1 MMAVFT
7 IQSPDG
13 RKIKIEAAD
22 EATAMRGAQE
32 WAASNPAAPAPSQEG
47 RIPIISDFNDFSN
60 AFRTG
65 ATQGMTFHFADE
77 LQAGVEAPFRA
88 IGDTFSGKGFDLGR
102 SFNEGLQNVRGVTGQ
117 MTAKNEGAALAGDVV
132 GSLVAGG
139 GLAKGGFTL
148 MNAAKPTVASMAGR
162 GALEGAAYGAV
173 SGFGR
178 SEADSVEGRGRD
190 ALTGGILGGVAG
202 GALGGV
208 GGKLA
213 ERAGRKA
220 VPTVQ
225 QLDDAAGLKYEA
237 ARASGVVAPQQ
248 GTQAISATIRKIAV
262 DEGLISPTG
271 RLDTSRPMIAE
282 ALRTF
287 QDYSKGT
294 MTVPQMQSVRRKL
307 TDAAGSPTPGERRIA
322 MKMLEEFDNFTS
334 KLAPQLAEGN
344 AIYHQMKKGEL
355 IEKTIELA
363 GSRAGQFSG
372 SGFENALRTEFRALE
387 RQIIKGELK
396 GLSQAEIDAITK
408 VARGGVPENIARY
421 IGKFAPTGVVPFM
434 GGAVPAVVGTATGN
448 PVLGMAA
455 SLGLMGAGAAG
466 RSAATYMTSR
476 NAQIAAELARNG
488 GQAVQGMISPQQ
500 QAIAQALIAGSGN
513 QMGRVPQSRMLP
525 TF

>member
-1 MMAVFT
+1 
-7 IQSPDG
+7 
-13 RKIKIEAAD
+13 
-22 EATAMRGAQE
+22 
-32 WAASNPAAPAPSQEG
+32 
-47 RIPIISDFNDFSN
+47 
-60 AFRTG
+60 
-65 ATQGMTFHFADE
+65 
-77 LQAGVEAPFRA
+77 L
-88 IGDTFSGKGFDLGR
+88 
-102 SFNEGLQNVRGVTGQ
+102 
-117 MTAKNEGAALAGDVV
+117 
-132 GSLVAGG
+132 
-139 GLAKGGFTL
+139 
-148 MNAAKPTVASMAGR
+148 
-162 GALEGAAYGAV
+162 
-173 SGFGR
+173 
-178 SEADSVEGRGRD
+178 EGRGRD
-190 ALTGGILGGVAG
+190 ALTGGIFGGVTG
-202 GALGGV
+202 GIFGGV

-307 TDAAGSPTPGERRIA
+307 TDAAGSPTPGEQRIA